1 MLVAAAAFPFA
12 STFVFAQQPARVPQ
26 IGLLWIHSEDF
37 SRYIQ
42 VLREG
47 LRALGH
53 VEGKT
58 FRIDDRSLVNSYEG
72 LSEAAGRLVSQKV
85 DVIVTWGST
94 AAQTVHKATSTVPI
108 VAVGGGD
115 WVKLGL
121 VASLS
126 RPGGNLTGLA
136 TLPVDISA
144 KRLELLSE
152 IVPALR
158 RVAVVLYSGSASEIA
173 ALKEVEAAAR
183 TLNLETRTVDVRSP
197 GDIEPAIAGI
207 GKMNVQAVLVVAST
221 MLQANHKQVVA
232 SIAKIRLPAI
242 YHRGDFVEPGGLIS
256 YGVNLADQFR
266 RAAVFVDKI
275 LKGARPGDLPV
286 EQSARFELIVN
297 LRTAKALGITIPQ
310 SILVRADRVIE

>member
-1 MLVAAAAFPFA
+1 
-12 STFVFAQQPARVPQ
+12 
-26 IGLLWIHSEDF
+26 LLWIHSEDF

-47 LRALGH
+47 LQTLGH
-53 VEGKT
+53 AEGKT
-58 FRIDDRSLVNSYEG
+58 FRTDDRSLVSSYER
-72 LSEAAGRLVSQKV
+72 LSEAAARLVSQKV
-85 DVIVTWGST
+85 DVIVTYGAT
-94 AAQTVHKATSTVPI
+94 AAQTARKATSTVPI

-121 VASLS
+121 VGSLS

-136 TLPVDISA
+136 TLPIDISA
-144 KRLELLSE
+144 KRLELLKE

-158 RVAVVLYSGSASEIA
+158 RLAVVLYSGSAMEIA
-173 ALKEVEAAAR
+173 SLKEIEAAAR
-183 TLNLETRTVDVRSP
+183 TLNLETRPVDVGNP
-197 GDIEPAIAGI
+197 DEIESAIAGI

-221 MLQANHKQVVA
+221 MFVVNHKQVVA
-232 SIAKIRLPAI
+232 SIAKLRVPAI
-242 YHRGDFVEPGGLIS
+242 HFRGDFVESGGLIS

-275 LKGARPGDLPV
+275 LKGAKPSDLPV
-286 EQSARFELIVN
+286 EQSARFELIIN
-297 LRTAKALGITIPQ
+297 QKTAKALGITIPQ